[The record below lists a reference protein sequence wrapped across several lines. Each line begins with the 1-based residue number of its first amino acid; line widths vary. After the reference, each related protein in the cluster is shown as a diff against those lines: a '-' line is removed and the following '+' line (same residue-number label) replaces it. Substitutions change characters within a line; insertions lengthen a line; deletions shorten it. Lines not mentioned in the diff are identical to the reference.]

1 MADIGRGS
9 ILIADSNVGFATML
23 QQSLEQDGDYRTAVA
38 HSGSEAL
45 RIAANAT
52 FDLAIV
58 DLGLEA
64 DDDLDGATLAR
75 RLRQR
80 QRNLRLMLIPLEGDE
95 LSEEV
100 ADLDVQSVL
109 SKPFFLPDL
118 PALIEGALAQPVR
131 QLAESQ
137 EAVEPAPSVEPG
149 TDVDPGQRPYAGSPD
164 VVRELEDLA
173 REINAEAVLLTRDG
187 EVLASVSELSIETL
201 SELAQITQD
210 SYRSS
215 NRIAEVL
222 GRERR
227 HFEQSVEGG
236 DYMVYS
242 LTVVEDVILSAALR
256 TNVALGIVR
265 HRAKAAAKRLRDTY
279 VQSYR

>member
-1 MADIGRGS
+1 MADTGRGS
-9 ILIADSNVGFATML
+9 ILIVDSSVGFATML

-38 HSGSEAL
+38 HKGSEAL
-45 RIAANAT
+45 EIAANET

-58 DLGLEA
+58 DLGIEA
-64 DDDLDGATLAR
+64 DDDLDGVTLAR
-75 RLRQR
+75 RLRRR
-80 QRNLRLMLIPLEGDE
+80 QRNLRLMLIPLEGDA

-137 EAVEPAPSVEPG
+137 EAVEPAPPVEPG
-149 TDVDPGQRPYAGSPD
+149 TDADSGQTPYAGTPD
-164 VVRELEDLA
+164 VVGELEDLVQ
-173 REINAEAVLLTRDG
+173 EINAEAVLLTRDG
-187 EVLASVSELSIETL
+187 EVLVSVGQLSVETL

-215 NRIAEVL
+215 DRIAEVL

-227 HFEQSVEGG
+227 RFEQSVEGG

-242 LTVVEDVILSAALR
+242 LSVIEDVILSAALR
-256 TNVALGIVR
+256 TDVALGIVR
-265 HRAKAAAKRLRDTY
+265 HRVKAAAKHLRDAY
-279 VQSYR
+279 VGS